1 MLRETFE
8 SLLAD
13 ILAACRSY
21 YGDRLVSLVVFG
33 SVARR
38 TQRPDS
44 DIDLML
50 VVDDLPDGR
59 IARVEEFAAV
69 EQGIQPGLDRARASG
84 VHTYLSPV
92 FKTPAELETGTPLLL
107 DLIDDARILFDRNQV
122 FAHRIERLQQRLK
135 ELGSRKVRKGGGYY
149 WLLKPGAKPGDVIE
163 I

>member
-8 SLLAD
+8 SLLSD
-13 ILAACRSY
+13 LLSACQAC
-21 YGDRLVSLVVFG
+21 YGDRLISLVVFG
-33 SVARR
+33 SVARQ

-59 IARVEEFAAV
+59 IPRVEEFASV
-69 EQGIQPGLDRARASG
+69 ERKLEPGIHQARG
-84 VHTYLSPV
+84 HGIYTYLSPV
-92 FKTPAELETGTPLLL
+92 FKTPAELEIGTPLLL
-107 DLIDDARILFDRNQV
+107 DMIDDARILFDRDQV
-122 FAHRIERLQQRLK
+122 FAHRLERLQRRLK